1 MILSNVLGALGVIY
15 LLKSS
20 QSRRLVYFRKMKGMH
35 TFLFGLIISNIL
47 FYIYFILE
55 SLLYKLI
62 VVKSEY
68 SEAIDGS
75 AGGYFTTEE
84 IANNYL
90 RLSSF
95 LTWSFLII
103 NIILFLS
110 RFFLKTKPS
119 LDSSNNDEPK
129 LTFTI
134 LLILLSIITCF
145 ISLIL
150 LVLLGEFSVS
160 YGG

>member
-1 MILSNVLGALGVIY
+1 MILSNALGSLGFIY

-20 QSRRLVYFRKMKGMH
+20 QSRKLVYFRKMKGIN
-35 TFLFGLIISNIL
+35 TFLIWLILSNIL

-68 SEAIDGS
+68 SEEIDGFVD
-75 AGGYFTTEE
+75 GYFTTEE

-119 LDSSNNDEPK
+119 MDSSDNGEPK

-134 LLILLSIITCF
+134 LLTVLSIITCF
-145 ISLIL
+145 VSLIL